1 MVAIRLSRT
10 GAKKKPSYR
19 VVVMDKR
26 RARDSRNIE
35 IVGHYNPRPD
45 PIELVLKR
53 DRIDYWLSVGAQ
65 PSATVQRLVR
75 YYDEKVVP
83 FQVEEEDT
91 PTEAAEAAPAAAATP
106 EVEPEVPAQPGA
118 PVEAD
123 TAEEADDALDEQ
135 IEAALAEDAAG
146 GMPAAPPESIEEPET
161 DEDLTV
167 EAAPAD
173 GPETK
178 AEAEPASDDAPKDNA
193 KADSEAASE

>member
-45 PIELVLKR
+45 PIELVLER

-65 PSATVQRLVR
+65 PSATVKRLVK
-75 YYDEKVVP
+75 YYDEKVLP
-83 FQVEEEDT
+83 FQAEEEDT
-91 PTEAAEAAPAAAATP
+91 PTEAAEAAPAVAAMP
-106 EVEPEVPAQPGA
+106 EVEPETPAQPGA

-146 GMPAAPPESIEEPET
+146 GMPAAQPEVIEEPET
-161 DEDLTV
+161 AEDLTA

-173 GPETK
+173 EPETK
-178 AEAEPASDDAPKDNA
+178 AEAEPASDDAPNA
-193 KADSEAASE
+193 KADAEAASE